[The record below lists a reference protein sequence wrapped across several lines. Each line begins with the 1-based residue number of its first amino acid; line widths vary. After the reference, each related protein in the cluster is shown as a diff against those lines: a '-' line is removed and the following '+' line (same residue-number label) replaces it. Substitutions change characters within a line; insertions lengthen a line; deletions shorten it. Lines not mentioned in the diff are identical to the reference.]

1 MKIGSFPE
9 QGMPSSQLPSTQ
21 CSTLRGQD
29 ISQEV
34 SQPLI
39 LPKHSISLLFR
50 PSIMDPSHLI
60 SGPLCSSHL
69 PLLSSLLP
77 RSPLMGG
84 SAEHGT
90 GRVNVLTDSIFY
102 LQSI

>member
-1 MKIGSFPE
+1 M
-9 QGMPSSQLPSTQ
+9 QRMP
-21 CSTLRGQD
+21 RGQD

-39 LPKHSISLLFR
+39 LPKHSISLLIH
-50 PSIMDPSHLI
+50 PSIMDPI

-69 PLLSSLLP
+69 LLLSSLLP
-77 RSPLMGG
+77 RSPLIGG